1 MRSFPSSAEVAREA
15 ELEKQELAMKRK
27 RSAHEVRVYL
37 CLYLYLYMHLY
48 FYSIRKESS
57 CGSAGQSLRC
67 LRKQN
72 MKLSNILLQ
81 NCTKGVLRISTKKC
95 PKSQQNEPINHYR
108 GIPIEN
114 LYSSAKKSK
123 CSYLDQIFQLDD
135 TNGTTLRQEKAL
147 C

>member
-27 RSAHEVRVYL
+27 RRAHEVRVYL

-57 CGSAGQSLRC
+57 CGSAGYSLRC

-72 MKLSNILLQ
+72 IFIFIYEIVKHIAPKL
-81 NCTKGVLRISTKKC
+81 
-95 PKSQQNEPINHYR
+95 H
-108 GIPIEN
+108 
-114 LYSSAKKSK
+114 
-123 CSYLDQIFQLDD
+123 
-135 TNGTTLRQEKAL
+135 
-147 C
+147 